1 MNRRRF
7 LSLSSL
13 IPLLY
18 TSRARA
24 MPQGNFKR
32 LIVFH
37 HPQGTIQQQFVP
49 SGTAEECILPFILEP
64 LTPFQDHLTVLSG
77 IDNVIPR
84 YNTVSTAHPNANY
97 TFLTGQPFL
106 TQDER
111 RLSASGPSFE
121 QHIAERFGGDTPF
134 PRLDFAIGGPRTE
147 SGILSPSESAY
158 FWYGAEDPVS
168 YFQDPLVAIERIFS
182 DPLADP
188 NEVYARQSTRSAVL
202 SQVHKSME
210 KYQARLPSSDRS
222 RFAVHQERVSQLLG
236 RVSRISTG
244 CAPPNILIPYGYDYT
259 QDDPTSAS
267 LMIDIMTQ
275 ALACNQT
282 RVATLHFAN
291 SHDHRFEWLWEQNG
305 GPIIDRNRW
314 DNWHA
319 MVHADYQS
327 GMEHVY
333 QWYMTVLAQ
342 LVETLQNQVDADG
355 DNMLEHTLIL
365 ATSEFGSGRHWH
377 TSLPNLLL
385 GGSGRKQ
392 WFNYLNGTVDDLE
405 ESLGQRNSGTNMNQL
420 LLSIMHEFGLD
431 DSEFGYIGDEM
442 NNTPLSE
449 IFES

>member
-1 MNRRRF
+1 
-7 LSLSSL
+7 
-13 IPLLY
+13 
-18 TSRARA
+18 

-37 HPQGTIQQQFVP
+37 HPQGTIQRQFVP

-64 LTPFQDHLTVLSG
+64 LTAFQDHLTVLSG

-111 RLSASGPSFE
+111 QLSASGPSFE
-121 QHIAERFGGDTPF
+121 QHIADRFGGDTPF

-158 FWYGAEDPVS
+158 FMVQKIQCPIFKILSW
-168 YFQDPLVAIERIFS
+168 PLSGSFPIHWPIPTKSMRGK
-182 DPLADP
+182 
-188 NEVYARQSTRSAVL
+188 AREAL
-202 SQVHKSME
+202 FFHKST
-210 KYQARLPSSDRS
+210 KAWSNIKHASPSDRS

-291 SHDHRFEWLWEQNG
+291 SHDHRFEWLWSKT
-305 GPIIDRNRW
+305 
-314 DNWHA
+314 
-319 MVHADYQS
+319 VVQS
-327 GMEHVY
+327 SIEIAG
-333 QWYMTVLAQ
+333 T
-342 LVETLQNQVDADG
+342 TG
-355 DNMLEHTLIL
+355 T
-365 ATSEFGSGRHWH
+365 
-377 TSLPNLLL
+377 
-385 GGSGRKQ
+385 Q
-392 WFNYLNGTVDDLE
+392 WFMPTIKVVWNMCT
-405 ESLGQRNSGTNMNQL
+405 SG
-420 LLSIMHEFGLD
+420 I
-431 DSEFGYIGDEM
+431 
-442 NNTPLSE
+442 
-449 IFES
+449 